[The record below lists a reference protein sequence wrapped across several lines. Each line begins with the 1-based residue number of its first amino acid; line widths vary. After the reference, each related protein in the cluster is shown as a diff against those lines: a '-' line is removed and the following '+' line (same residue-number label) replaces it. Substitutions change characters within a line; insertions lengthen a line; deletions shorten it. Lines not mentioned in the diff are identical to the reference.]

1 MYRLFRYI
9 LSLVC
14 CMALVSCGDDV
25 GSDGNSVRII
35 FTLSMPEAT
44 TATRASGDQDPTE
57 DATLQECAIDQN
69 RLHVVFY
76 DSNGKYVG
84 AVERLSLVKISP
96 TVYKVVGSMSLA
108 DKHLSA
114 NNEFT
119 GKVMVYAN
127 INGVDEK
134 ADYTSDAVSQLSFAY
149 PSSGT
154 YIPMWGVK
162 KLVNV
167 QLQAGK
173 EVDISVI
180 NILRAMAKIQVY
192 LRQDMIDNGYSLTQ
206 VTLSKY
212 NTQGYCLPELANY
225 QDLDDADNL
234 VHDKYSHFYE
244 SPSTESLDM
253 TNKVVYVPEFQNIG
267 KGDDAACI
275 YLVLKDKYGVSESY
289 TLRFVDYQD
298 GAPTTTAFDLVRN
311 HDYRYEVYRGDDGKV
326 RIYLTVRK
334 WWKVTHDEILM

>member
-1 MYRLFRYI
+1 MI
-9 LSLVC
+9 C
-14 CMALVSCGDDV
+14 CMALVSCGDDA
-25 GSDGNSVRII
+25 GGEGNSVRII

-44 TATRASGDQDPTE
+44 TATRASADQDPTE

-76 DSNGKYVG
+76 DNNGKYVG
-84 AVERLSLVKISP
+84 AVERLSLVKILP

-108 DKHLSA
+108 DKHLNA

-127 INGVDEK
+127 IAGVDEK
-134 ADYTSDAVSQLSFAY
+134 AEYTSESISQLSFDY
-149 PSSGT
+149 PSSDT

-167 QLQAGK
+167 RLEAGR

-192 LRQDMIDNGYSLTQ
+192 LRQDMIDKGYSLSQ
-206 VTLSKY
+206 VSLNKY
-212 NTQGYCLPELANY
+212 NVKGYCLPELANY

-234 VHDKYSHFYE
+234 VHDKYSHFYD
-244 SPSTESLDM
+244 SPSSEGLDM
-253 TNKVVYVPEFQNIG
+253 TNKAVYVPELQNVG

-275 YLVLKDKYGVSESY
+275 HLELKDKNGGLDTY
-289 TLRFVDYQD
+289 TLRFVDYQE
-298 GAPTTTAFDLVRN
+298 GVPTANAFDLVRN

-326 RIYLTVRK
+326 RVYLSVRK